1 MIGQHPRVT
10 AFVAISIAIT
20 LTACSRASSPT
31 APTDVVASGSEML
44 HLEAEAGRGTRDI
57 RKRLRASGGMT
68 VHLAPGESLSWV
80 FDVRGSRIPYDL
92 AVTYANGQEGAN
104 ETLHVS
110 VDGVRIRTFV
120 DRDSGDAVEGWETF
134 VTDRAGSA
142 SLEPGSHTVAI
153 ESEGGDGC
161 VEIDFM
167 RVVPSS
173 SLVHQYGRLPEND
186 SDGAS

>member
-1 MIGQHPRVT
+1 MIGGQPAAN
-10 AFVAISIAIT
+10 AFVAISIAVT

-31 APTDVVASGSEML
+31 APTAVVASGSEMV
-44 HLEAEAGRGTRDI
+44 HLEAETGSGTLDI
-57 RKRLRASGGMT
+57 RKRLHASGGMT

-80 FDVRGSRIPYDL
+80 FDVRGSQTPYGV

-110 VDGVRIRTFV
+110 LDGVRIRTFV

-134 VTDRAGSA
+134 VTDPAGSA
-142 SLEPGSHTVAI
+142 PLEPGSHTVAI

-161 VEIDFM
+161 VEIDFI
-167 RVVPSS
+167 RVVPIN
-173 SLVHQYGRLPEND
+173 SLVPQTGSR
-186 SDGAS
+186 